1 MLQTIKVTNYLGE
14 ELTLSMINPAKSGF
28 FIKSVDGLGPS
39 NANINV
45 LDIVSI
51 DGGVFNNARLE
62 KRNIV
67 LTLGA
72 WDTVT
77 DVERLRHETYKYFP
91 IKRKVKLNF
100 ETDNK
105 SAYVFGYVETNE
117 PDIWSDRVTMKISII
132 CPDPYIYSSYE
143 NSITFN
149 GDDKEHIIVYDG
161 DMETGLNIQLNCQAA
176 LKGFKISNK
185 RGDYF
190 AINDS
195 YLEKILPG
203 GFIAG
208 DVVIINTKT
217 NEKAITLQ
225 RGSERKNLLN
235 AMDRNSKWLKIGKG
249 NNTFKVTATS
259 GLTNTFFTMSSPIL
273 YEGI

>member
-1 MLQTIKVTNYLGE
+1 MLKNVIVTNYLGE
-14 ELTLSMINPAKSGF
+14 ELKISMFNPAESGF
-28 FIKSVDGLGPS
+28 YIKNIDGLGPS
-39 NANINV
+39 NANINTI
-45 LDIVSI
+45 DIVSQ
-51 DGGVFNNARLE
+51 DGSIFNNARSE

-67 LTLGA
+67 LTIGPYNVA
-72 WDTVT
+72 
-77 DVERLRHETYKYFP
+77 DVESYRQKAYKMFP
-91 IKRKVKLNF
+91 TKRKLKLTF

-105 SAYVFGYVETNE
+105 KVYTFGFVESNE
-117 PDIWSDRVTMKISII
+117 PDIWSKNVTMKISVI
-132 CPDPYIYSSYE
+132 CPFPYFMDLYE

-203 GFIAG
+203 GLKAG